1 MAWGYWTAHA
11 LTPSARSS
19 RPRSLSP
26 GPGPLAPMAPLAHTR
41 ESSLERERAAMVGKL
56 QQPRTPSSSGTQHT
70 GQGGSSGSSYEPR
83 HHGRDIDWSDRP
95 DRTKDRDRDRN
106 TLPRVKM
113 ESELGGGGGGG
124 GMVEQRHT
132 LPRGRTEC
140 ESHGW
145 PGAALA
151 KAASEA
157 GDWCPGCNNAS
168 CPVSNVSSCRWVPA
182 ASAVSQ

>member
-124 GMVEQRHT
+124 GGGMVEQRHT

-145 PGAALA
+145 PEVGGLGGGGGGN
-151 KAASEA
+151 KAASE
-157 GDWCPGCNNAS
+157 GDWCPGCQTAS
-168 CPVSNVSSCRWVPA
+168 CPVSNVSSCR
-182 ASAVSQ
+182 